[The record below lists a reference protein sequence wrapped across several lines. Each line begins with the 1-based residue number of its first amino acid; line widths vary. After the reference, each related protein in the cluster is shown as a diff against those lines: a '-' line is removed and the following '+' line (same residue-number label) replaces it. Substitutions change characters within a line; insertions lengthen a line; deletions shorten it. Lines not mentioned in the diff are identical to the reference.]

1 MSQATPTVHVN
12 GTDGPTLMRET
23 MVARNLAGQLTRA
36 LMEMTVHGRDYYPQG
51 PDAIVQAQRE
61 HAKRIQ
67 DVQAIERELNAIL
80 VALRD
85 QGVPL

>member
-1 MSQATPTVHVN
+1 
-12 GTDGPTLMRET
+12 
-23 MVARNLAGQLTRA
+23 
-36 LMEMTVHGRDYYPQG
+36 MEMTVHGRDYYPQG